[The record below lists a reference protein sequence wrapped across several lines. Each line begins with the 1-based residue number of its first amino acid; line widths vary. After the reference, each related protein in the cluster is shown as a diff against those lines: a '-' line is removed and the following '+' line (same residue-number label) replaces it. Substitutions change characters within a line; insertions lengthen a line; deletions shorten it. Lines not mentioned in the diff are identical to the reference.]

1 MSNQLT
7 TQTAQ
12 VPSLKLF
19 NQKIVQEPKTQEYLQ
34 QVLGAKKDS
43 FVNNLVALVANNKK
57 LQECEPMGLMYS
69 AVKAT
74 ALGLPIDSNLGFAYF
89 IPYKNNRLGITE
101 AQFQIGYKGFVQLAI
116 RSGQY
121 KTINVTDI
129 REGEIKKKNLLTGE
143 IEFEEIEDRI
153 NKPIVGYVA
162 YIELNNGFN
171 KLLYMTDEELQQHAK
186 KYSKTFNMSDS
197 KWKTD
202 FDAMAKKT
210 VLKLLISKFG
220 VMSVEMQNAVKYDQ
234 AVIRDED
241 GTPNYVDNGSIVE
254 DVQAEIIEEQGKDV
268 INIEE
273 ETAQTAAPF

>member
-1 MSNQLT
+1 MSNITT
-7 TQTAQ
+7 TQATTQ
-12 VPSLKLF
+12 MPSLKTF
-19 NQKIVQEPKTQEYLQ
+19 NQKITNAKTQEYLQ
-34 QVLGAKKDS
+34 QVLGAKRES

-74 ALGLPIDSNLGFAYF
+74 ALGLPIDPNLGFAYF

-101 AQFQIGYKGFVQLAI
+101 AQFQIGYRGFVQLAI

-129 REGEIKKKNLLTGE
+129 REGEIKKKNLLSGE
-143 IEFEEIEDRI
+143 IEFEETEDRL

-162 YIELNNGFN
+162 YIELNNGFS
-171 KLLYMTDEELQQHAK
+171 KLLYMTNEELDQHAK
-186 KYSKTFNMSDS
+186 KYSKTYNMSDS
-197 KWKTD
+197 KWKSD
-202 FDAMAKKT
+202 RDAMCKKT

-220 VMSVEMQNAVKYDQ
+220 IMSIEMQNAVKYDQ

-241 GTPNYVDNGSIVE
+241 GTPNYVDNGTIVE
-254 DVQAEIIEEQGKDV
+254 DVQAEVMEEQGKEV
-268 INIEE
+268 IKIDGELFEE
-273 ETAQTAAPF
+273 NAF